1 MEGEKDSRLLFVIAT
16 YVSLVNIVY
25 IYIYNIFLYLI
36 GREGRNAVYVSRK
49 IKLIIE
55 I

>member
-1 MEGEKDSRLLFVIAT
+1 MEGFASFIRYCDLRKSCK
-16 YVSLVNIVY
+16 YC
-25 IYIYNIFLYLI
+25 IYNIFLYLI